1 MGLRVAWF
9 GHAGGHR
16 ADGLS
21 AYSAQTVAALVSA
34 GCTVRFFHHE
44 MDGDRTPVDDAV
56 SLDGVR
62 FKTVTLPVPGTR
74 AKIEKSLAEFRPDV
88 VHCSL
93 SVSLLDGA
101 VARAARRLGAATVVT
116 CHLPYAAEKSV
127 RGRTM
132 RGIYRYHSPHL
143 RDYDRCIALSEGQRD
158 LLVRTGLPAERIV
171 IMPTAV
177 DARRISPGESALRG
191 TLDAALVVSYLG
203 RLDPE
208 KRVEELIQSF
218 LARRW
223 PADHLLLVAGR
234 GSQDRKLR
242 ALAGRGSAV
251 RILGVI
257 TDEERLDLLRATDI
271 FVLPS
276 TAEGLS
282 LALLEAMAAG
292 CPIIGT
298 DAGEHER
305 VLDGAGA
312 LVPTNPL
319 EPALGEALERLR
331 GDPDERRRLGIAARR
346 RAVERYSLETYV
358 NGLLSL
364 YEETLSRRRVTA
376 ETGAGDR
383 TPFPGPPSMRVPGW

>member
-1 MGLRVAWF
+1 VGLRVAWC
-9 GHAGGHR
+9 GHAGGRR

-21 AYSAQTVAALVSA
+21 AYSAQTVAALVAA

-56 SLDGVR
+56 ALDGVR
-62 FKTVTLPVPGTR
+62 FKTVTIPVPRTR
-74 AKIEKSLAEFRPDV
+74 AAIERSLAEFHPDV
-88 VHCSL
+88 VHLSL
-93 SVSLLDGA
+93 SVSVIDGA
-101 VARAARRLGAATVVT
+101 VARTARRLGAATVVT
-116 CHLPYAAEKSV
+116 CHLPYAAEHSI

-132 RGIYRYHSPHL
+132 RGIYRYHTPRL
-143 RDYDRCIALSEGQRD
+143 RQFDRCIALSEGQRD
-158 LLVRTGLPAERIV
+158 LLVGTGLPAERIV

-177 DARRISPGESALRG
+177 DARRISPGPSALREKLG
-191 TLDAALVVSYLG
+191 AALLVSYLG

-223 PADHLLLVAGR
+223 PDDHLLLVAGH
-234 GSQDRKLR
+234 GSQDRRLR
-242 ALAGRGSAV
+242 ALADRGSGV

-257 TDEERLDLLRATDI
+257 SDEDRLDLLRATDI

-298 DAGEHER
+298 AAGEHAG
-305 VLDGAGA
+305 VLDGAGV

-319 EPALGEALERLR
+319 EPALGEALESLR
-331 GDPDERRRLGIAARR
+331 ADPGRRRRLGAAARR
-346 RAVERYSLETYV
+346 RAVERYSLDAYV
-358 NGLLSL
+358 TGLLSL
-364 YEETLSRRRVTA
+364 YEETLNRGPVA
-376 ETGAGDR
+376 ETAGAGR
-383 TPFPGPPSMRVPGW
+383 LPAVPVSPQA